1 MIVLLA
7 GLVGVLVTCGVYL
20 ILRRTLLRVL
30 FGIVLLSNAV
40 NLALLTVGRVLRAAP
55 PILPEG
61 ATAPVAA
68 AANPLPQALVLTAIV
83 IGFGLVAFALVLVYR
98 VYWTFDT
105 IDTDDLA
112 ARS

>member
-1 MIVLLA
+1 MTALLA
-7 GLVGVLVTCGVYL
+7 GLVGVLVACGVYL
-20 ILRRTLLRVL
+20 ILRRTLVHVL

-55 PILPEG
+55 PIVPE
-61 ATAPVAA
+61 
-68 AANPLPQALVLTAIV
+68 
-83 IGFGLVAFALVLVYR
+83 VAFALVLVYR

>member
-61 ATAPVAA
+61 ATAPVVA